1 MKLIDTSKFSYTQQK
16 NLLFEMIRTD
26 FKLRYQESVLGY
38 VWSLLKPLFLFIILF
53 VVFTQ
58 FLNIGKRVPN
68 YHLSLLLG
76 LVLWNFFTEATS
88 GALKSVVG
96 KGGLIRKI
104 DIPRYLIPIAS
115 VASAFINMLVS
126 LGLVFAFVL
135 FAKNTAVSWSTIILF
150 PLLLLEFALIA
161 VAVGYFLAAL
171 YVRFRDISHIWDVI
185 KQALWYG
192 IPLIYPITVIPSVFI
207 QKLLILNPLAQTIQ
221 DMRAV
226 VTYSGTPTVSSLFHN
241 PLMHALPIVAVVL
254 ALIFAVWFFNKK
266 SDGFAELV

>member
-1 MKLIDTSKFSYTQQK
+1 MKLINTSKFSYKQQK

-38 VWSLLKPLFLFIILF
+38 VWSLLKPLFLFLILYI
-53 VVFTQ
+53 VFTK
-58 FLNIGKRVPN
+58 FLSIGRGVPN
-68 YHLSLLLG
+68 YALSLLLG

-115 VASAFINMLVS
+115 VASAFINLLVS
-126 LGLVFAFVL
+126 LGLVLIFVL
-135 FAKNTAVSWSTIILF
+135 FAENTALSWKSLVLF
-150 PLLLLEFALIA
+150 PALLLEFTLIA
-161 VAVGYFLAAL
+161 IAVGYFLAAL
-171 YVRFRDISHIWDVI
+171 YVKFRDISHIWDVI

-192 IPLIYPITVIPSVFI
+192 IPLIYPLSLIPSVTVQKFI
-207 QKLLILNPLAQTIQ
+207 ILNPLAQTIQ

-226 VTYSGTPTVSSLFHN
+226 ITYSGTPQVNDLFSN
-241 PLMHALPIVAVVL
+241 PLVHLIPVGLVVVALAIGVVY
-254 ALIFAVWFFNKK
+254 FNKK
-266 SDGFAELV
+266 SNGFAELV